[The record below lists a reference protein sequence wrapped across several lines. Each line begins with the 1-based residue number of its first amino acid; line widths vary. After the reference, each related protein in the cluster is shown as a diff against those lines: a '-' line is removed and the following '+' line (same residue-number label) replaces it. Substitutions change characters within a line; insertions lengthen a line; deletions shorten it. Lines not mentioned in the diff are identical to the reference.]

1 MRFGV
6 PWSVKGIRPEAR
18 ETAREAARRSGM
30 SLGDWLNSVIL
41 NQAADDGVQ
50 APSRYVDD
58 EADEIA
64 SVHQRLDDL
73 TRRIEQ
79 ATRSKG
85 PEAYAPKRSRND
97 TDQIAALIDRL
108 DRRLDQF
115 ANSSRPMMPVAPM
128 VQTAPAMP
136 GAPLPPALD
145 LAVAEIAARQRAL
158 NGQSLGQSASP
169 HRAPYMAP
177 AMPSAPMPPPAPVLA
192 PAPVQDISG
201 LEGQLRRITDQIET
215 LRKPGVE
222 EAINALRA
230 ELGEIGRALSDAMPR
245 REIETI
251 ERQIAGLSQRIAEGR
266 QAGIDGG
273 ALSGVEH
280 GLAEVRD
287 TLRMLTPAEN
297 LVGFNEA
304 VNGLAHKI
312 DLIVGQKDP
321 ATLQQLERSI
331 TTLREMAAHVASN
344 EAVGLLSDQVQL
356 LGQKVDELA
365 QSGGAVGAL
374 NSLEHRIGALAD
386 ALEQR
391 AQSGGNVPPML
402 DALVHSLSD
411 KIELIQ
417 QSRGDNVALGHLED
431 RIVKLVER
439 LDASDSRLG
448 HLEAI
453 ERGLADLLVHIEEMR
468 ANKDGLRAGHPPAVD
483 ALKTDMARTQDALQQ
498 VNGTLG
504 SVVDRLAT
512 IEKGMRGETRPRP
525 VSDEEYAEITQ
536 PVGRIAARVVSDTP
550 PPPAATHPP
559 RPVPVAAPAPP
570 PPPPPPAPAP
580 AAKRLPPATQ
590 LPINPDLPADEP
602 LEPGSGPPSMRAGPR
617 IADLARPG
625 AASPAGKSGFIAAAR
640 RAAQAAVQVVPERAP
655 VPEPIVELEPDGA
668 EAGPSLRR
676 RLTKKMKSLFIAASV
691 IAIVVGSVQI
701 IGNNFYNFG
710 AFDRSGSKL
719 AQAPDLSPVA
729 AEAPIEEAEPQTT
742 ASATPSAPPLSPI
755 TPLTQP
761 SSLAIT
767 PPLTLPSAQSVTTST
782 VPPPAAATSP
792 SLLNPN
798 SDVTG
803 SIPIPRPPRPAAP
816 PPQLATNPELPVAIG
831 GPRLRNAA
839 LAGDAAAAFEIGA
852 RYADGR
858 GVPADLTEAAHWY
871 ERAANKGL
879 TPAQFRYASLLE
891 KGQGVR
897 KDLAQA
903 RRLYLAAASKGNG
916 KAMHNLAVLY
926 AEGIEGKP
934 DYNTA
939 ATWFRKAAQH
949 GIADS
954 QYNLGV
960 LCARGLGTAQSFEE
974 AYMWFALAANQ
985 GDREAVKKRDEVA
998 THLDPAGLTAAQQSV
1013 TSFSPTPQP
1022 EEATV
1027 VPEPSGG
1034 WDRASTTAPP
1044 AARPKPRTNPPMS
1057 IGALE
1062 VGKR

>member
-1 MRFGV
+1 
-6 PWSVKGIRPEAR
+6 
-18 ETAREAARRSGM
+18 M

-41 NQAADDGVQ
+41 DQAADGGRT
-50 APSRYVDD
+50 PPRYSDD
-58 EADEIA
+58 ETDEIA

-73 TRRIEQ
+73 SRRIEQ
-79 ATRSKG
+79 VTRGKG
-85 PEAYAPKRSRND
+85 PEAYAPKRNRDDN
-97 TDQIAALIDRL
+97 DQIAALIDRL

-115 ANSSRPMMPVAPM
+115 ANSSRPVMPQPMAPSHGHMMPAPP
-128 VQTAPAMP
+128 VMP
-136 GAPLPPALD
+136 SPRTMPSAPLPPALD

-158 NGQSLGQSASP
+158 NGQS
-169 HRAPYMAP
+169 APQQHTPRMAP
-177 AMPSAPMPPPAPVLA
+177 SAPSITPTAPMPPPAPVLT

-201 LEGQLRRITDQIET
+201 LEDQLRRITDQIET

-222 EAINALRA
+222 EAINALRG
-230 ELGEIGRALSDAMPR
+230 ELGEIGRALSEAMPR

-287 TLRMLTPAEN
+287 VLRSLTPAEN

-321 ATLQQLERSI
+321 ATLHQLEHSI

-344 EAVGLLSDQVQL
+344 EAVGLLADQVHM
-356 LGQKVDELA
+356 LGQKVDDLA
-365 QSGGAVGAL
+365 QSGGAVIAL

-417 QSRGDNVALGHLED
+417 QSRGDNVAMGHLED

-468 ANKDGLRAGHPPAVD
+468 ANKGAMSGTPPAVD
-483 ALKTDMARTQDALQQ
+483 ALKSELQQ
-498 VNGTLG
+498 VHGTLG

-512 IEKGMRGETRPRP
+512 IEKGMRGEARPRP

-536 PVGRIAARVVSDTP
+536 PVGRIAARVVSDVQ
-550 PPPAATHPP
+550 PAAAPQ
-559 RPVPVAAPAPP
+559 PVPVAAPAPP
-570 PPPPPPAPAP
+570 PPPPPAP
-580 AAKRLPPATQ
+580 KRLPAATQ
-590 LPINPDLPADEP
+590 LPFNPELPPDQP
-602 LEPGSGPPSMRAGPR
+602 LEPGSGPPQMRTGPR

-640 RAAQAAVQVVPERAP
+640 RAAQAAVQVVPDRAP
-655 VPEPIVELEPDGA
+655 VPEPVVEADETD
-668 EAGPSLRR
+668 AGPSLRA
-676 RLTKKMKSLFIAASV
+676 RLSKKVKSLFIAASV

-701 IGNNFYNFG
+701 VGNYYNLSG
-710 AFDRSGSKL
+710 FDRTPDRTAK
-719 AQAPDLSPVA
+719 APDRLPPVA
-729 AEAPIEEAEPQTT
+729 DANVLGVDPQTT
-742 ASATPSAPPLSPI
+742 ASTNPSIQQQPPLSPI
-755 TPLTQP
+755 SPLTQP
-761 SSLAIT
+761 SSLSSMA
-767 PPLTLPSAQSVTTST
+767 PLTLPSAPTTTAPS
-782 VPPPAAATSP
+782 PASPGTMTSP
-792 SLLNPN
+792 SLLSPN
-798 SDVTG
+798 ADVTG
-803 SIPIPRPPRPAAP
+803 SIPHPNAAKPRPTP
-816 PPQLATNPELPVAIG
+816 PPQTATGAELPVAIG

-839 LAGDAAAAFEIGA
+839 VAGDAAAAFEVGA
-852 RYADGR
+852 RYAEGR
-858 GVPADLTEAAHWY
+858 GVPADLTEAARWY

-879 TPAQFRYASLLE
+879 APAQFRYASLLE
-891 KGQGVR
+891 KGQGVK

-934 DYNTA
+934 DYATA
-939 ATWFRKAAQH
+939 ATWFRKAALH

-960 LCARGLGTAQSFEE
+960 LCARGLGSAQSFEE
-974 AYMWFALAANQ
+974 SYKWFALAANQ
-985 GDREAVKKRDEVA
+985 GDREAAKKRDEVA
-998 THLDPAGLTAAQQSV
+998 THLEPSGLTAAQQTV
-1013 TSFSPTPQP
+1013 ASFSPAPQP
-1022 EEATV
+1022 DEATV
-1027 VPEPSGG
+1027 VPEPAGG
-1034 WDRASTTAPP
+1034 WDRAATGTPP
-1044 AARPKPRTNPPMS
+1044 AAHPKPRVNPPMS

-1062 VGKR
+1062 VGKRQR